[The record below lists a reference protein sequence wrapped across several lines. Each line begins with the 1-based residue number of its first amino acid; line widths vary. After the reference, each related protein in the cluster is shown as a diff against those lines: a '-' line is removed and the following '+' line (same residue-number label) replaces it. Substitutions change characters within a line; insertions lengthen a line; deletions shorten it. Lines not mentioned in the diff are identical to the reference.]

1 MIVPKPN
8 TVVVPSTDPALGSCS
23 VGVGDGRV
31 VPVVVEGVGVL
42 SHKQFALS
50 GQSVLRHKP
59 AEHIIPDAQS
69 PLETQPLLHPFGGV
83 GDGVGHKQL
92 VDPVH
97 NGLRQNPD
105 WPGATPEHTNPD

>member
-1 MIVPKPN
+1 MIVPNPN
-8 TVVVPSTDPALGSCS
+8 TVVVPNTDPAFGSCS

-31 VPVVVEGVGVL
+31 VPVPGVGVL
-42 SHKQFALS
+42 PPHRQLALS

-59 AEHIIPDAQS
+59 AEHIMPDAQS
-69 PLETQPLLHPFGGV
+69 PFETQPLLHPFGGV
-83 GDGVGHKQL
+83 GDGVGHTQL